1 VIPAFNEQ
9 EYITECLNSIIKNS
23 LNQDRYEIIVV
34 DNGSTDNTVKL
45 VNSFKQVKLFSYPD
59 VNVGAVRNFG
69 AKISKYPFL
78 IFIDADCLLPE
89 IWLEKAENIIGK
101 NQIDAFGGGC
111 KLRDNPCWVE
121 KYWLLE
127 KNGEATLPKHLIG
140 ASILIP
146 KATFNFVGKFNE
158 EITSG
163 EDTALSQKL
172 TSNGFHVHLISILS
186 VIHLGNARNLTA
198 FLQRQVWHAS
208 NYLENPQNSVKDP
221 IFILIS
227 VFIFFIG
234 IGLANFFFTGEINP
248 TYFVVAL
255 LIPAILSIKRIKR
268 SKIKLMKNINNLPK
282 IYIIDLF
289 YILGRSTGLIKSL
302 IKKVT

>member
-1 VIPAFNEQ
+1 M
-9 EYITECLNSIIKNS
+9 
-23 LNQDRYEIIVV
+23 
-34 DNGSTDNTVKL
+34 
-45 VNSFKQVKLFSYPD
+45 
-59 VNVGAVRNFG
+59 
-69 AKISKYPFL
+69 
-78 IFIDADCLLPE
+78 
-89 IWLEKAENIIGK
+89 
-101 NQIDAFGGGC
+101 
-111 KLRDNPCWVE
+111 
-121 KYWLLE
+121 
-127 KNGEATLPKHLIG
+127 
-140 ASILIP
+140 IP

-227 VFIFFIG
+227 VFIFLLVLGWRI
-234 IGLANFFFTGEINP
+234 FFTGEINP

-268 SKIKLMKNINNLPK
+268 SKIKLMKI
-282 IYIIDLF
+282 
-289 YILGRSTGLIKSL
+289 
-302 IKKVT
+302 